1 MNMASIKDDALKRW
15 PRRLLHV
22 PTMTSHEW
30 QKGNRYGNH
39 VEPKYN
45 AITYTWGRWRLQE
58 NEQPSVRAI
67 NIKGTPWKIPRVDP
81 QRFTAGE
88 LETVIRK
95 AAEGFSTL
103 SNLREKV
110 LPSVQFV
117 WLDVACIDQR
127 PNSADSATEIGR
139 QALIFDGAEKVV
151 AWLNTLSSRDLN
163 ATLLDL
169 DTAADQIAQHAQTR
183 NISAGSQYRTLFRKF
198 HDKLSSLLGD
208 PWFSSL
214 WTLQEAY
221 LRYDALLMS
230 REGVI
235 ARDPQGKARPASGV
249 PLQAELFTIIGF
261 SEQVASEVVER
272 SNPPADLY
280 DAVIKMMRK
289 SGLHA
294 LSQCNALAVY
304 TAAGHR
310 QFSQQQDSIYGIQQ
324 IFGARVGRSAASS
337 DPAQAW
343 TLQDL
348 QMQLGLHLLKK
359 HPVLS
364 QLHVFTA
371 PAPIGSAWLVSSTS
385 SMIPPNQRLAS
396 DLATSAAKGHDELAP
411 AEKPQCTFTL
421 NRIEGIVWA
430 RFDGLICPFREFLA
444 VADAFSQHELVEP
457 RLDGACLLTISMDVT
472 PEWSSCPEY
481 RPTEYALVPQGSQQ
495 KRLASWLAKG
505 FPVGALKILLLGHR
519 NQQGSSGVAMYV
531 GLLLLKQ
538 RKQQGVRAHDYYRR
552 IGFCTWNTG
561 MLTIGGQYL
570 PRGDS
575 LAGLTSLWKRQ
586 IGHFG

>member
-1 MNMASIKDDALKRW
+1 
-15 PRRLLHV
+15 
-22 PTMTSHEW
+22 MTSHEW
-30 QKGNRYGNH
+30 RRGNRYGNH
-39 VEPKYN
+39 IAPKYN

-58 NEQPSVRAI
+58 DEQPSVRAI
-67 NIKGTPWKIPRVDP
+67 DIKGTPWKIPRVDP
-81 QRFTAGE
+81 QRFTARE

-103 SNLREKV
+103 SNFREKV

-127 PNSADSATEIGR
+127 PNSADSAAEIGR
-139 QALIFDGAEKVV
+139 QALIFDGAAKVV

-169 DTAADQIAQHAQTR
+169 DTVVDQIAQHAQSR
-183 NISAGSQYRTLFRKF
+183 NSSNGSQYRTLFRKF
-198 HDKLSSLLGD
+198 HDKLSFLLAD

-230 REGVI
+230 REGII
-235 ARDPQGKARPASGV
+235 ARDPQGRAQPASGV
-249 PLQAELFTIIGF
+249 PLHAELFTITGF

-280 DAVIKMMRK
+280 DTVSRLLTK
-289 SGLHA
+289 SGLQA
-294 LSQCNALAVY
+294 LSQCNALGVY

-324 IFGARVGRSAASS
+324 IFGARVGRSAAHS
-337 DPAQAW
+337 DPAKTW

-411 AEKPQCTFTL
+411 AEEPQCTFTL
-421 NRIEGIVWA
+421 NRMEGIVWA
-430 RFDGLICPFREFLA
+430 RFDGLICPFSEFLA
-444 VADAFSQHELVEP
+444 ATEAFSQHELVEP
-457 RLDGACLLTISMDVT
+457 RLDGASLITISMDVT

-481 RPTEYALVPQGSQQ
+481 LPTEYALVPQGSRQ

-505 FPVGALKILLLGHR
+505 FPAGALNILLLGHR
-519 NQQGSSGVAMYV
+519 NQQGSSGVSIASNKAPELMIIIAALDFV
-531 GLLLLKQ
+531 HGT
-538 RKQQGVRAHDYYRR
+538 QG
-552 IGFCTWNTG
+552 C
-561 MLTIGGQYL
+561 
-570 PRGDS
+570 
-575 LAGLTSLWKRQ
+575 
-586 IGHFG
+586 